1 MKALTYEKAHALDA
15 FAITMT
21 EVAEPRPRDGDLLV
35 DVRAI
40 GINPGEAAIRRTRS
54 AEPGGRVILGWE
66 FAGVVVAAGSAATG
80 FTAGDRVMGTGDI
93 TRDGAWAQRV
103 AVDHRVVARIP
114 DGLAFTDAAS
124 LPIGVLTAWESLFRD
139 QDSLLPGV
147 GRVLVVGGAGGVGS
161 MATQLLKATTPAF
174 VISTASRPASRR
186 WATAMGADLVVDHRG
201 DLPGQLRD
209 AGIDHVDL
217 VFSTSGTSGHL
228 GAIVEVLRPF
238 GHLAA
243 SDLAGPLEL
252 GAITGKSLSLH
263 SEMVFSKVV
272 AGGDVGS
279 QGRILARAADDV
291 AAGRLRPIVTTTL
304 DGLTV
309 ETMRTAHALVESGR
323 TIGKTV
329 IRVTAEAE
337 NHPR

>member
-1 MKALTYEKAHALDA
+1 MKALAYEKAHTLDA
-15 FAITMT
+15 FAITLAD
-21 EVAEPRPRDGDLLV
+21 VAEPRPRDGDLLV
-35 DVRAI
+35 EIRAI

-66 FAGVVVAAGSAATG
+66 FAGVVAAVGPAVTG
-80 FTAGDRVMGTGDI
+80 FAVGDRVMGTGDV
-93 TRDGAWAQRV
+93 TRDGSWAERV

-139 QDSLLPGV
+139 QDALPAGV
-147 GRVLVVGGAGGVGS
+147 GRVLVLGGAGGVGS
-161 MATQLLKATTPAF
+161 MATQLLKTTTPAF
-174 VISTASRPASRR
+174 VISTASRPESRK

-201 DLPGQLRD
+201 DLAGQLRA

-217 VFSTSGTSGHL
+217 VFSTAGTSGHL

-243 SDLAGPLEL
+243 IDLTGSFDLE
-252 GAITGKSLSLH
+252 AFTAKSLSLH
-263 SEMVFSKVV
+263 SEMVFSKLV
-272 AGGDVGS
+272 AGGDVAS
-279 QGRILARAADDV
+279 QGRILARAVDDV
-291 AAGRLRPIVTTTL
+291 VAGRLRPIVTTTL
-304 DGLTV
+304 EGLTA
-309 ETMRTAHALVESGR
+309 ETMKAAHVLAESGR

-329 IRVTAEAE
+329 IQVAA
-337 NHPR
+337 

>member
-1 MKALTYEKAHALDA
+1 VKALAYENAHALDA
-15 FAITMT
+15 FAIELT
-21 EVAEPRPRDGDLLV
+21 EVAEPRLRDGDLLV
-35 DVRAI
+35 EVRAI

-54 AEPGGRVILGWE
+54 AEPGGRVVLGWE
-66 FAGVVVAAGSAATG
+66 FAGIVAAAGPAATG
-80 FTAGDRVMGTGDI
+80 FAVGDRVLGTGDF
-93 TRDGAWAQRV
+93 TRDGSWAERV

-114 DGLAFTDAAS
+114 DRLAFTDAAS

-139 QDSLLPGV
+139 QDALPHGV

-161 MATQLLKATTPAF
+161 MATQLLKATTPAY
-174 VISTASRPASRR
+174 VISTASRPESRE

-201 DLPGQLRD
+201 DLARQLRT

-217 VFSTSGTSGHL
+217 VLSTSGTSGHL

-243 SDLAGPLEL
+243 TDLTGPFDPVTFT
-252 GAITGKSLSLH
+252 AFTAKSLSLH
-263 SEMVFSKVV
+263 SEMVFSKIV
-272 AGGDVGS
+272 AGGDAGS

-304 DGLTV
+304 EGLTA
-309 ETMRTAHALVESGR
+309 ETMKTAHALAESGR

-329 IRVTAEAE
+329 IRVAG
-337 NHPR
+337 